1 MTRIVITI
9 EDNDRRVPQTPDDAS
24 NDRSVGSPKG
34 RQAGKE
40 VPSPAELFAEGENHV
55 EENSH
60 SKGKSYRNQD
70 TGQSQLLSAGARGE
84 FLATSGQR
92 DCHGTS

>member
-9 EDNDRRVPQTPDDAS
+9 EDNDRRVPQSPDDACD
-24 NDRSVGSPKG
+24 DRRVDSPKG
-34 RQAGKE
+34 SQAGKQ
-40 VPSPAELFAEGENHV
+40 VPSPTELFAKGENHV
-55 EENSH
+55 EDNSQG
-60 SKGKSYRNQD
+60 KGKSYRNQD

-92 DCHGTS
+92 VCNGTS